1 MSPENFVYWLQGRAE
16 LLPDQPPTAE
26 EWKMIREH
34 LALVFNKVTPP
45 LGTTVWPRSPSME
58 HTGVLPGP
66 SGVPGFHR
74 PSDLA
79 QRIMQYGGAGG
90 VVC

>member
-34 LALVFNKVTPP
+34 LALVFKKVTPP
-45 LGTTVWPRSPSME
+45 LGNTVWPRSPS
-58 HTGVLPGP
+58 VVPGP
-66 SGVPGFHR
+66 MDHLPLMCSAGVP
-74 PSDLA
+74 
-79 QRIMQYGGAGG
+79 QYGGRITLMAQNE
-90 VVC
+90 